1 MSFCEDIPA
10 SQSAH
15 LILVNRKTVNAWYSE
30 LRVRLLPTV
39 TQMGEL
45 PQPGPF
51 LAYHKRRIARFNG
64 LSKKTGKLFLLE
76 SRLRYQLRDR
86 FRSLVIELA
95 SDLIA

>member
-10 SQSAH
+10 SQTAH
-15 LILVNRKTVNAWYSE
+15 LILVNRKTVNTWYTE

-45 PQPGPF
+45 SQPGHF
-51 LAYHKRRIARFNG
+51 LAYHKRRITRFNG
-64 LSKKTGKLFLLE
+64 VSKRSSKLFLFE

-95 SDLIA
+95 SDLID